1 MAKFIIEFV
10 KFLYIWHLVMNY
22 GTKKFSRTNWACERC
37 AGERARHKFVRLA
50 ASVSSPE
57 WNYEALSHAKRFTS
71 PWLVSNLPRGRR
83 YAHPVALN
91 MTACSKPSEKFTSW
105 SISNAFNLF
114 LGFRAKKY
122 HWNEYKESGPFLGEA
137 NLLVSKANLNFNHN
151 STSFFKKIF
160 YWTKLI
166 GKKAVSYYVWRKFA
180 SQTLASYDLPFFIS
194 DVCFI
199 ICFRYCFT
207 HSNVLVMQSFTV
219 LQLLKYIK
227 EVSRVLLLERFSVL
241 RR

>member
-1 MAKFIIEFV
+1 MRRKNFHEQIELARDAPASRPATNLCGWPLAFFARGKLRGLEPREAV
-10 KFLYIWHLVMNY
+10 F
-22 GTKKFSRTNWACERC
+22 FSLT
-37 AGERARHKFVRLA
+37 RLK
-50 ASVSSPE
+50 SS
-57 WNYEALSHAKRFTS
+57 H
-71 PWLVSNLPRGRR
+71 GRR

-91 MTACSKPSEKFTSW
+91 MTACSKPSERFTSW
-105 SISNAFNLF
+105 SISNAFNLL
-114 LGFRAKKY
+114 LGFRAKKIPLERVQRI
-122 HWNEYKESGPFLGEA
+122 WPLFRGSRPTGFQ
-137 NLLVSKANLNFNHN
+137 SKLNFNHN
-151 STSFFKKIF
+151 STSSFKKIF

-166 GKKAVSYYVWRKFA
+166 GKEAVSYYVWRKFT

-199 ICFRYCFT
+199 ICFRYCCT

-219 LQLLKYIK
+219 LQFLKYIK

>member
-1 MAKFIIEFV
+1 MGRKNFHEQIELARDAPASRPATNLCGWPLAFFARGKLRGLEPREAV
-10 KFLYIWHLVMNY
+10 F
-22 GTKKFSRTNWACERC
+22 FSLT
-37 AGERARHKFVRLA
+37 RLK
-50 ASVSSPE
+50 SS
-57 WNYEALSHAKRFTS
+57 H
-71 PWLVSNLPRGRR
+71 GRR

-91 MTACSKPSEKFTSW
+91 MTACSKPSERFTSW
-105 SISNAFNLF
+105 SISNAFNLL

-137 NLLVSKANLNFNHN
+137 DLLVSKANLNFNHN
-151 STSFFKKIF
+151 STSSFKKIF

-166 GKKAVSYYVWRKFA
+166 GKEAVSYYVWRKFT

-199 ICFRYCFT
+199 ICFRYCCT

-219 LQLLKYIK
+219 LQFLKYIK

>member
-1 MAKFIIEFV
+1 MTPSHELWDEKIFTNKLSLREMRRRAGPPQICAVGRQRFFARGKLRGLEPREAV
-10 KFLYIWHLVMNY
+10 Y
-22 GTKKFSRTNWACERC
+22 FSLT
-37 AGERARHKFVRLA
+37 RLK
-50 ASVSSPE
+50 SS
-57 WNYEALSHAKRFTS
+57 
-71 PWLVSNLPRGRR
+71 RGRR

-114 LGFRAKKY
+114 LGFRANKY

-137 NLLVSKANLNFNHN
+137 DLLVSKANLNFNQN

-166 GKKAVSYYVWRKFA
+166 GKEAVSYYVWRKFA

-199 ICFRYCFT
+199 ICFRYCCT

-219 LQLLKYIK
+219 LQFLKYIK

>member
-1 MAKFIIEFV
+1 MTPSHELWDEKIFTNKLSLREMRRRAGPPQICAVGRQRFFARV
-10 KFLYIWHLVMNY
+10 KLRGLEPREAVY
-22 GTKKFSRTNWACERC
+22 FSLT
-37 AGERARHKFVRLA
+37 RLK
-50 ASVSSPE
+50 SSRE
-57 WNYEALSHAKRFTS
+57 
-71 PWLVSNLPRGRR
+71 RR

-91 MTACSKPSEKFTSW
+91 MTACSKPSERFTSW
-105 SISNAFNLF
+105 SISNVFNL
-114 LGFRAKKY
+114 LLSFREKKIPLERVQRI
-122 HWNEYKESGPFLGEA
+122 WPLFRRA
-137 NLLVSKANLNFNHN
+137 DLLVSKANLNFNHN
-151 STSFFKKIF
+151 STSFFKEIF

-166 GKKAVSYYVWRKFA
+166 GKEAVSYYVWRKFA